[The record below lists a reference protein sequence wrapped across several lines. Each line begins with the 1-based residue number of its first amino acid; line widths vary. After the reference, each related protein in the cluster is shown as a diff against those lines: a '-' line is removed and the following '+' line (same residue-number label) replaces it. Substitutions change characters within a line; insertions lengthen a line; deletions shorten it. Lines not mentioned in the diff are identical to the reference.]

1 MIKRMG
7 PRWRAYLPFLAVL
20 TWLVSSARGQ
30 DCTCPRDLW
39 LIDTRAICD
48 CECDLAKAK
57 FYRQSDDCKWAPD
70 TLETFLATLDPKKLL
85 TFQIPG
91 YWTSAE
97 DAPEHQCRLHQ
108 RLSEQAECRELGC
121 PDIRHVMWLWPADNE
136 GILIGSDLRE
146 KAARAHFE
154 GMLLAKM
161 LAKLPA
167 ESRVTLV
174 GYSFGARVATS
185 AAHHLVAEEKA
196 GEPSIHLRGVLIA
209 SAVDARWLDGCQS
222 HSCALRR
229 FEKVLLFTN
238 CKDRLLRRYRIVNRD
253 RNSPAL
259 GLVGLLL
266 PSAENSPH
274 VVQWE
279 VSHIVGRAHDW
290 KKYVDAPELM
300 SAITDYVLFLN

>member
-1 MIKRMG
+1 MEKSIKQ
-7 PRWRAYLPFLAVL
+7 PARALLSLLALCV
-20 TWLVSSARGQ
+20 WLVTSASGQ
-30 DCTCPRDLW
+30 DCPCPRDLW
-39 LIDTRAICD
+39 LIDTREICD

-57 FYRQSDDCKWAPD
+57 FYRQCDDCKWAPES
-70 TLETFLATLDPKKLL
+70 LETFLATLNPEKPL

-97 DAPEHQCRLHQ
+97 DAPGHQCRLQQ
-108 RLSEQAECRELGC
+108 RLNEQTQCRGLGC
-121 PDIRHVMWLWPADNE
+121 PDLRHVMWLWPADNE
-136 GILIGSDLRE
+136 GVLIGRDLRK

-154 GMLLAKM
+154 GILLAKM
-161 LAKLPA
+161 LAKLPV

-196 GEPSIHLRGVLIA
+196 GEPSIHLRGVLVA
-209 SAVDARWLDGCQS
+209 SAVDAQWLEACEP
-222 HSCALRR
+222 HSCALKR

-266 PSAENSPH
+266 PSADNSPH
-274 VVQWE
+274 VTQWE

-290 KKYVDAPELM
+290 KRYIDAPQLM
-300 SAITDYVLFLN
+300 SAIADEMLFLK